1 MRAIGLD
8 VHKHFA
14 EIAVLAPGQQIE
26 RPERICTTPAALRA
40 FARTLMPT
48 DRVVLEASV
57 NTWPIADLLSAHAG
71 QVIVSNPMR
80 TRAIASAKVKT
91 DRVDSAIL
99 AQLLAA
105 DFIPPVWVPDHA
117 TRALRHQI
125 AHHQSLVQQQTR
137 LRNQITQVAGS
148 SMLSSR

>member
-14 EIAVLAPGQQIE
+14 EIAILEPGQEI
-26 RPERICTTPAALRA
+26 RHPERIPTTPIALRA
-40 FARTLMPT
+40 FAKTLGPT

-57 NTWPIADLLSAHAG
+57 NTWPIVELLSAYAG
-71 QVIVSNPMR
+71 EVIVSNPMR

-105 DFIPPVWVPDHA
+105 DFIPPVWVPDAA
-117 TRALRHQI
+117 TQALRL
-125 AHHQSLVQQQTR
+125 A
-137 LRNQITQVAGS
+137 AGAS
-148 SMLSSR
+148 PIFGAAADSPAESDACYLAA